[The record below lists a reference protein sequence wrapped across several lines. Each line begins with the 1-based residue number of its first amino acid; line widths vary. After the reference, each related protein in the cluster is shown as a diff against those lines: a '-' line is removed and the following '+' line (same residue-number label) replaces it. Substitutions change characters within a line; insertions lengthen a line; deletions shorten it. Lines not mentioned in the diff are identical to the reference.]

1 MKNRMLLA
9 AWFNR
14 ILDRPSQAGRQHR
27 RCTKKSSVASFET
40 LEPRNLLAT
49 VVGYEG
55 ENGLFEVT
63 RFVSDANNS
72 LGFDGVA
79 EIRVSPAAQDRDIY
93 VLMQFNPTTETP
105 DAFGTTLILA
115 NEGQLFDPG
124 IAFLP
129 NGFPRDFR
137 PDPIFVSAGVPHE
150 NLFAEF
156 RSALDLETADLFD
169 ARRTVDVSLF
179 ELQENPAGQVVK
191 LDEVRIPVVDILGGD
206 FTFFPNVDPSNDPI
220 VFQTP
225 DLTVP
230 LDNLRRIDGSL
241 PLANPRFDP
250 LVIPELGPFFEDP
263 VFGDRDTFE
272 PVING
277 LAGLVKGRI
286 RDEQLTSGGFSVTVI
301 APAIKEDVFTAPN
314 EAEPFRIIDPR
325 TGRNIALT
333 GGLERI
339 ESRPQ
344 MFPPGTTE
352 FAIDLSEALDT
363 PGFAGIG
370 GPLARN
376 PQSLQELTLDGVFT
390 FSIFNQNGD
399 FVESIEV
406 FPRILQDV
414 NLTTGY
420 QTDANHVAGQQTE
433 LTVILDQYFRQVPV
447 PGGGFTDNP
456 ATITV
461 DFGDGSEVVTLDLPQ
476 FADDANRGAFEHDF
490 SRVFSHVY
498 DEPGEFT
505 SRVTFEDSAGN
516 TRVSVNTIDIQ
527 PDVNVSIFPSRFI
540 RKDAKT
546 GVVSAIFEMRTEDF
560 NSPGVLIRSKV
571 AFNGEIVETEQPEVI
586 FQNANVTRF
595 EAKAEV
601 DLLPGNGDANE
612 ISGDTAVV
620 AEVIVD
626 FNDPVTSEIQKFTVS
641 QQGSLF
647 IAPLLDGGLL
657 GAPFVSQNRLF
668 QMTGGQLPKTGE
680 NGFRNYAPEFQSNDE
695 LLGNLEIEVTAPMIR
710 QGDELVNIVRQF
722 PFDEGPGLRDIRL
735 AILTEGLATHF
746 VATPESFG
754 RDDLTV
760 NTADPQFVYRLLRVD
775 EDGFETQ
782 LDELIVPLGD
792 TGGPSAVPE
801 GDGNLVTGFTATDPF
816 IFIDVR
822 APDDPTTTDTG
833 AGIEFQE
840 AVLLSNG
847 DTEPFEEV
855 RATIRA
861 FNFDDETD
869 FSLVWES
876 STGDIELPVDV
887 FNSPFLG
894 GGKQGSFSGPV
905 LQDGGRLVARVIG
918 VIDELPGNSLTVET
932 RQPLRVTNIAPEI
945 VNFDLQSP
953 NRLSGIAGNNTV
965 IVGIETAPDID
976 RSRISFSQNP
986 MHTAAAILDPG
997 DDTQQVRIDWGDGE
1011 TSELD
1016 LNGFQFDTLIQHS
1029 YTDQFLSAL
1038 PEEGPFFI
1046 NGQFVTGRFVRPV
1059 VTTFDGQETA
1069 TETLRIQVLENL
1081 PIQILAGNDDVMDRN
1096 AVIDVVNPDD
1106 ITLVLP
1112 PELIA
1117 AAEQIGF
1124 ELNVT
1129 IDSAHTE
1136 PQEFRL
1142 IREESTPAD
1151 QLRFA
1156 GPFELFVPF
1165 DPNTGRISLTRTDG
1179 VQIPRFSLPDGEFE
1193 SVPFTIRAETEDGSG
1208 AGDVPVVDQGAF
1220 VETVE
1225 VQKNAS
1231 GKISGSVTLGG
1242 SNPNGT
1248 DVELQF
1254 VGGGSTTVNV
1264 PSGQTQVTFENIGGF
1279 ESIAPVGSTVIA
1291 SSAGRD
1297 GKEAGLIEEAKKVF
1311 DLDIQVLGNQVA
1323 GDQQTVRINVTEL
1336 VADAAQRSQ
1345 SEGGGINVDFSIQSG
1360 SLPIFMNLA
1369 VQAQSDGTVSITPS
1383 ISQFSLPVNPFVNE
1397 IDGQTFLDFEQVFGA
1412 DRTVIEIGSIA
1423 DCVRGEF
1430 VYVTENVAPSLTTP
1444 TKTALSEV
1452 GTLNV
1457 EFEVTDTQGELI
1469 QVGSIRNSTGEI
1481 STTIVRVVDGVA
1493 LVRQNDLFPGI
1504 EVGEQITVVVN
1515 DGEASDTS
1523 TIEVVEKPDLNL
1535 TVSAS
1540 QQIDQGSETDIEI
1553 DITDAINEV
1562 VEGLKVDFTID
1573 TIGDGVIQPVNVV
1586 LTPDPFLTF
1595 DVELENN
1602 SLGRDFE
1609 VVTADDGSDNPRII
1623 LVLKD
1628 VPFPEEGTFDIT
1640 IGDGQFACAT
1650 GSTTITVVNDIPQI
1664 ALESLTNTGT
1674 TVEFTGTVT
1683 DADGSTVTLEVGDFS
1698 SLPISIEAGG
1708 GSVNETIDVGAAEG
1722 QILTVTVEDADGAV
1736 EQQTF
1741 VIPEVDFCRNH
1752 PFFPGDTT
1760 FAGDVTIAF
1769 DGNDVLINGDN
1780 ENNGFTV
1787 IADNRG
1793 IVAVPIGDT
1802 TINGAAAAFVIFAGV
1817 EVMPGN
1823 LIIEDVGDGDDF
1835 VCLNGFDITGAL
1847 DATMNLGDDV
1857 FLSNDVA
1864 VTESIQL
1871 QLDEGNDRADLTGTT
1886 TDDLAI
1892 LNGSEGN
1899 DTIIGTNSND
1909 QIIGGAGTDELRGG
1923 AGNDD
1928 FLVAELIDSVI
1939 AGGGGENRLL
1949 GRGAGAAIDFE
1960 TAVDASISEIGQ
1972 IELDTNAPNSLNL
1985 SPDSVRRV
1993 IADVVDLLVQGD
2005 TDDQIDIGDGWL
2017 QQDPETINGRFH
2029 QVFSDDEQVLRIASG
2044 RPFQNVLQPSDVN
2057 GDGNTT
2063 AIDALRVINALGR
2076 VGISSVP
2083 LDAARPVDEGLEIT
2097 FEDVNGDGQIS
2108 ALDALIVI
2116 NELASQFQSNAA
2128 GELTSHR
2135 TIRQGFLD
2143 EDDRDADT
2151 DETRLF

>member
-1 MKNRMLLA
+1 MSLA
-9 AWFNR
+9 AWFDR
-14 ILDRPSQAGRQHR
+14 ILDRPSQARRQHR
-27 RCTKKSSVASFET
+27 RRRKKSSVASFET
-40 LEPRNLLAT
+40 LERRNLLAT

-55 ENGLFEVT
+55 ENGQFEVT

-72 LGFDGVA
+72 LGLDGVA
-79 EIRVSPAAQDRDIY
+79 EIRVSPATQDRNIY

-115 NEGQLFDPG
+115 NDGQLFDPG

-137 PDPIFVSAGVPHE
+137 PDPIFVSAGVTHQ
-150 NLFAEF
+150 NLFSEF
-156 RSALDLETADLFD
+156 RDALDLETADLFD

-179 ELQENPAGQVVK
+179 ELLDDSAGEVVK
-191 LDEVRIPVVDILGGD
+191 LDEVRIPVVDIVGGD
-206 FTFFPNVDPSNDPI
+206 FTFFPQVDPDNDPI

-225 DLTVP
+225 DVTVP

-263 VFGDRDTFE
+263 VFGERDTFE
-272 PVING
+272 PVTSG
-277 LAGLVKGRI
+277 LAGLVKGSV
-286 RDEQLTSGGFSVTVI
+286 RDEQLISGGFSVTVS
-301 APAIKEDVFTAPN
+301 APAIRDIVFIAPN

-339 ESRPQ
+339 ESKPM
-344 MFPPGTTE
+344 MFPPGTSE

-363 PGFAGIG
+363 PGFAGVG

-390 FSIFNQNGD
+390 FSILNQNGD

-476 FADDANRGAFEHDF
+476 FADDANRGSFEHDF
-490 SRVFSHVY
+490 RRVFSHVY
-498 DEPGEFT
+498 NEPGEFT

-527 PDVNVSIFPSRFI
+527 PDVNVSFFPSRFI
-540 RKDAKT
+540 RKDAET
-546 GVVSAIFEMRTEDF
+546 GVVSVIFQMRTEDF
-560 NSPGVLIRSKV
+560 NSPDVLIRSKV
-571 AFNGEIVETEQPEVI
+571 AFNGEIVETELPQVI
-586 FQNANVTRF
+586 SQNTSVTRF

-601 DLLPGNGDANE
+601 GLLPGSDEANE
-612 ISGDTAVV
+612 ISGDTAIV

-626 FNDPVTSEIQKFTVS
+626 INDPVTFESQKFTVS
-641 QQGSLF
+641 RQESLF
-647 IAPLLDGGLL
+647 IAPLLQGGFLE
-657 GAPFVSQNRLF
+657 APFVSQNRLF
-668 QMTGGQLPKTGE
+668 QMTGGRLPKTGE
-680 NGFRNYAPEFQSNDE
+680 NGFRNYAPEFHTNDE
-695 LLGNLEIEVTAPMIR
+695 LLGKLEIEVTAPMIR

-775 EDGFETQ
+775 DDGFETQ

-792 TGGPSAVPE
+792 TGGPSAVPD

-833 AGIEFQE
+833 ARIEFQE

-855 RATIRA
+855 RAIIHA
-861 FNFDDETD
+861 YNFDDETE

-876 STGDIELPVDV
+876 STGDIDLPVDV

-905 LQDGGRLVARVIG
+905 LQDGGRLVARVTG

-932 RQPLRVTNIAPEI
+932 RQPLRVTNIAPQIINLDPREPSKL
-945 VNFDLQSP
+945 N
-953 NRLSGIAGNNTV
+953 GIAGNNTV

-986 MHTAAAILDPG
+986 MHTAAGIFDPG

-1016 LNGFQFDTLIQHS
+1016 INGFQFDTLTQHT
-1029 YTDQFLSAL
+1029 YTDQFLAAL

-1046 NGQFVTGRFVRPV
+1046 NDQFVTGRFVRPV

-1081 PIQILAGNDDVMDRN
+1081 PIQILAGNDDINDRN
-1096 AVIDVVNPDD
+1096 TVIDVVNPDD

-1112 PELIA
+1112 PELITS
-1117 AAEQIGF
+1117 AEQIGF

-1208 AGDVPVVDQGAF
+1208 SGEIPIVDQGAF
-1220 VETVE
+1220 VEAVE

-1297 GKEAGLIEEAKKVF
+1297 GTEAGLIEEAKKVF

-1323 GDQQTVRINVTEL
+1323 GDQQTVRINITEL

-1345 SEGGGINVDFSIQSG
+1345 NEGGGINVDFSIQSG
-1360 SLPIFMNLA
+1360 NLPIFMNLEF
-1369 VQAQSDGTVSITPS
+1369 QLQTDGTVSITPS
-1383 ISQFSLPVNPFVNE
+1383 VSQFSLPVNPFVNE
-1397 IDGQTFLDFEQVFGA
+1397 IDGQTFLDFDQIFAA

-1423 DCVRGEF
+1423 DCITGEF

-1469 QVGSIRNSTGEI
+1469 QVRSIRNSTGEI
-1481 STTIVRVVDGVA
+1481 STTTVRVVDGVA

-1515 DGEASDTS
+1515 DGEASGTS
-1523 TIEVVEKPDLNL
+1523 TIELVEKPDLNL
-1535 TVSAS
+1535 AVSAS
-1540 QQIDQGSETDIEI
+1540 QQIDQGSETNIEI

-1562 VEGLKVDFTID
+1562 AEGLRVDFTID
-1573 TIGDGVIQPVNVV
+1573 TTGDGVTQPVNVV

-1602 SLGRDFE
+1602 SLGLDFE

-1650 GSTTITVVNDIPQI
+1650 GSTSIMVVNDIPQFQ
-1664 ALESLTNTGT
+1664 LDSLANAGT

-1683 DADGSTVTLEVGDFS
+1683 DADGSTVTFELGDFS
-1698 SLPISIEAGG
+1698 SLPISSAAGSS
-1708 GSVNETIDVGAAEG
+1708 SVNETIDVGSDAEG

-1741 VIPEVDFCRNH
+1741 VIPKVDFCRNH
-1752 PFFPGDTT
+1752 PFFPGHVTY
-1760 FAGDVTIAF
+1760 AGDVTVAL
-1769 DGNDVLINGDN
+1769 DGNTVLINGDE

-1793 IVAVPIGDT
+1793 IVAVPIGGT
-1802 TINGAAAAFVIFAGV
+1802 TINGAAAPFVIFAGV

-1847 DATMNLGDDV
+1847 DATMNLGDDA

-1909 QIIGGAGTDELRGG
+1909 QISGGDGIDELRGG
-1923 AGNDD
+1923 VGNDD

-1939 AGGGGENRLL
+1939 AGGDGENRLL
-1949 GRGAGAAIDFE
+1949 GRGASAAIDFDA
-1960 TAVDASISEIGQ
+1960 AVDDSLSEIGQ
-1972 IELDTNAPNSLNL
+1972 IELDPNAANSLRF
-1985 SPDSVRRV
+1985 SPESVRRV
-1993 IADVVDLLVQGD
+1993 IADVVDLLVRGD
-2005 TDDQIDIGDGWL
+2005 TDDQIDIGEGW
-2017 QQDPETINGRFH
+2017 QQQAPETIDGQFH
-2029 QVFSDDEQVLRIASG
+2029 QVFSVDEQVLRIASG

-2063 AIDALRVINALGR
+2063 AIDALRIINALGSS
-2076 VGISSVP
+2076 GIAPVP
-2083 LDAARPVDEGLEIT
+2083 LDAARPVDGGLEIT

-2116 NELASQFQSNAA
+2116 NELASQFQSNAV
-2128 GELTSHR
+2128 GELISHR
-2135 TIRQGFLD
+2135 TIRQGFLN
-2143 EDDRDADT
+2143 EDDGDADT
-2151 DETRLF
+2151 DEIKLF